1 MRKER
6 TAETK
11 EVLHRFYVSV
21 YERVREGGG
30 ETNENRSRNGKVAYA
45 VCPLS
50 PIRGI
55 INYNLK
61 DFSS

>member
-30 ETNENRSRNGKVAYA
+30 KQTRTGAGM
-45 VCPLS
+45 
-50 PIRGI
+50 GI
-55 INYNLK
+55 WHTQCVLYRPYEVL
-61 DFSS
+61 